1 MKNLPPLTALRSF
14 EAVARLG
21 SITRAAEELHVT
33 HSAISQQ
40 IRLLEDLLG
49 ITLFVREGRGLR
61 LTEEGRIYALQ
72 IRSGLAE
79 LGEATRL
86 IQARPR
92 EGDLAVAVLPSFG
105 AQWLLPR
112 LHRFQALHP
121 HYRVSIRASLDILD
135 LRQGLVDVGIRIGQG
150 NWEGLQQ
157 LRLFDDQL
165 LMVAAPGFNAGRLP
179 QTPQQVMAGPL
190 IRSVESWQPWCQ
202 LAGIEEPGEALLW
215 INDSN
220 LILEMVRQGQ
230 GITLERRSLV
240 QRDLDAGRLVQVTD
254 IVAPYPH
261 PCWLVWPPRESARH
275 KQEVFAAWIQQEV
288 ADYLAALPAG
298 GCPATR

>member
-1 MKNLPPLTALRSF
+1 MKALPPLTALRSF

-21 SITRAAEELHVT
+21 GITRAAGELHVT

-40 IRLLEDLLG
+40 IRLLEELLG
-49 ITLFVREGRGLR
+49 VTLFMREGRGLR
-61 LTEEGRIYALQ
+61 LTEEGRFYALQ

-79 LGEATRL
+79 LSEATRL
-86 IQARPR
+86 VQARPR

-105 AQWLLPR
+105 SQWLLPR
-112 LHRFQALHP
+112 LHRFQALYP
-121 HYRVSIRASLDILD
+121 RYRVSIRASLDILD

-150 NWEGLQQ
+150 DWEGLQQ
-157 LRLFDDQL
+157 QKLFDDEL
-165 LMVAAPGFNAGRLP
+165 LMVAAPTFNGGNLP

-202 LAGIEEPGEALLW
+202 LAGIEEPGEAWLW

-240 QRDLDAGRLVQVTD
+240 QRDLEAGRLVQLTG
-254 IVAPYPH
+254 IVAPYPY
-261 PCWLVWPPRESARH
+261 PCWLVWPPRESSRY
-275 KQEVFAAWIQQEV
+275 KQEIFAAWLQQEV
-288 ADYLAALPAG
+288 ADYLATLPTA
-298 GCPATR
+298 ASKR